1 LDEPEAV
8 RSARVKGADLG
19 CTSVSGATA
28 ALLSILAATLG
39 AHTVVEVGTGTG
51 ISAAALL
58 AGMNDD
64 GILTSIDVEAEN
76 QRVARELLTAL
87 GYDHVRTRLIAGRP
101 IEVLS
106 RMTDDAYDIAFVNAD
121 AAEYPAI
128 LHQAQRLLR
137 PGGMVIFSGVQ
148 PTGAG
153 GRDPETVA
161 INDIVAT
168 VRDADHWLPMLLPVG
183 SGVLAAVLR
192 T

>member
-1 LDEPEAV
+1 M
-8 RSARVKGADLG
+8 RSARVKGTDLG

-28 ALLSILAATLG
+28 ALLSILAASLS

-58 AGMNDD
+58 AGMDDD

-87 GYDHVRTRLIAGRP
+87 GYDHVHTRLIAGRP

-121 AAEYPAI
+121 AVEYPAI